1 MVEAADDICYTIID
15 FEDGINL
22 GLISEDYALEY
33 LIKLVKDSINIKK
46 YNNLAYMEDRLSYL
60 RALAINTLISDAI
73 TIFIENEDAIL
84 NGEFSVSLMDKSKF
98 KAQIE
103 DIITLSVQK
112 IYRSQE
118 VLEKEIAGYRIIS
131 DILDVYATALIR
143 NKEGNSSNYD
153 RLMISTLPEP
163 YRETKGSIYDILLS
177 TCCYVASLSD
187 SAAVHIHN
195 KIMGK
200 QL

>member
-1 MVEAADDICYTIID
+1 
-15 FEDGINL
+15 
-22 GLISEDYALEY
+22 
-33 LIKLVKDSINIKK
+33 
-46 YNNLAYMEDRLSYL
+46 MEDRLSYL

-73 TIFIENEDAIL
+73 AIFIGNEEAIL
-84 NGEFSVSLMDKSKF
+84 NGEFSVSLLDKSKF

-112 IYRSQE
+112 VYRSHE

-143 NKEGNSSNYD
+143 NKDGNSSNYD

-163 YRETKGSIYDILLS
+163 YRATTGSTYDILLG

>member
-1 MVEAADDICYTIID
+1 
-15 FEDGINL
+15 
-22 GLISEDYALEY
+22 
-33 LIKLVKDSINIKK
+33 
-46 YNNLAYMEDRLSYL
+46 MEDRLSYL

-73 TIFIENEDAIL
+73 AIFIENEEAIL
-84 NGEFSVSLMDKSKF
+84 KGQFSVSLLDKSKF

-112 IYRSQE
+112 VYRSQE

-131 DILDVYATALIR
+131 DILDVYITALIR

-153 RLMISTLPEP
+153 RLMISTLPES
-163 YRETKGSIYDILLS
+163 YRETKGSNYDILLS
-177 TCCYVASLSD
+177 TCCFVASLSD

>member
-1 MVEAADDICYTIID
+1 
-15 FEDGINL
+15 
-22 GLISEDYALEY
+22 
-33 LIKLVKDSINIKK
+33 
-46 YNNLAYMEDRLSYL
+46 
-60 RALAINTLISDAI
+60 LAINTLISDAI
-73 TIFIENEDAIL
+73 AIFIENEDAIL
-84 NGEFSVSLMDKSKF
+84 KGEFSVSLMDKSKF

-112 IYRSQE
+112 VYRSQE

-131 DILDVYATALIR
+131 DILDVYITALIR

-153 RLMISTLPEP
+153 RLMISTLPES
-163 YRETKGSIYDILLS
+163 YRETKGSNYDILLS
-177 TCCYVASLSD
+177 TCCFVASLSD